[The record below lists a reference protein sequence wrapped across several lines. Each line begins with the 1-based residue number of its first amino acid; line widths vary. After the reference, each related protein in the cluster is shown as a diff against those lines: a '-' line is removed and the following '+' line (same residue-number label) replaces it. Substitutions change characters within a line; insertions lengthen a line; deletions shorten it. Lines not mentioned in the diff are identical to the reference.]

1 MCGVF
6 LPRALQQ
13 FTWDAV
19 RPGGLR
25 ACQNKCV
32 SRGPDRVAG
41 RSSPRRRE
49 GHDNVTEA
57 GTNDDK
63 EQTAG
68 GGAEADGGGPL
79 LRQAGSARPRV
90 GGPGGRLNGV
100 SATALWRGPE

>member
-68 GGAEADGGGPL
+68 GGAEADVVEQL
-79 LRQAGSARPRV
+79 LRQAGSAGRHMV
-90 GGPGGRLNGV
+90 GPGGSLTQLTPTV
-100 SATALWRGPE
+100 A